1 MSFQTILFFHR
12 VAKYVHSF
20 ILLPN
25 FDKYIR
31 NPVKILAILLN
42 CQILAIPKF
51 SKVYFVYGLNSPSR
65 PFVSSRDLLA
75 VGTCGSLLLLSVT
88 GSQVKTGCI
97 YHCHCHC
104 HCHGRTSFL
113 PPGAAVVS
121 FPALLVSQKGTTLF
135 DPFSGKKW
143 QRMRS
148 PVHSQRQRYQRY
160 PLHDW
165 QCYLLKSTGSMYHPR
180 SACSQKSYFC
190 IGDFQIFISYAISVV
205 YIYI

>member
-88 GSQVKTGCI
+88 GSHVKTGCI
-97 YHCHCHC
+97 YHC

-143 QRMRS
+143 
-148 PVHSQRQRYQRY
+148 
-160 PLHDW
+160 
-165 QCYLLKSTGSMYHPR
+165 
-180 SACSQKSYFC
+180 
-190 IGDFQIFISYAISVV
+190 
-205 YIYI
+205 